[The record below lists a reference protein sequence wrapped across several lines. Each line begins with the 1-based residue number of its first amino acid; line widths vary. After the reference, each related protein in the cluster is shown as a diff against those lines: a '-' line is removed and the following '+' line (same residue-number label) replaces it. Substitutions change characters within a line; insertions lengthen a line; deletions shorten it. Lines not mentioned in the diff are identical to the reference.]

1 MDTAITTQIRQQQL
15 WGLFMTAVI
24 SMNSVVMGRYVLY
37 SDASLPAHINLTAAG
52 RTSPVR
58 VVRE

>member
-1 MDTAITTQIRQQQL
+1 MA
-15 WGLFMTAVI
+15 AVI
-24 SMNSVVMGRYVLY
+24 FMNSVVMGRYVLC